1 MITACIEPNHAL
13 TTIAYVMSMCLA
25 ALSEVVVCVFGIK
38 HPTSALC
45 CVPPNN
51 VTLRGTFC
59 SPISPVLTCGPL
71 RLPAWP
77 VCVLARNMVVSL
89 RENSNPRR
97 TTGCT
102 ESDLRIAMTDTRS
115 PGPKH
120 VRWRSTVRCT
130 PSWLTVRDSACAYTG
145 HVEWSSCL
153 SIMIVVAWDVT
164 TVLRRRK
171 KPLQMASQLTRLKV

>member
-1 MITACIEPNHAL
+1 MKYSPWPVRHNNRKLYDNCLHRTKPRAL
-13 TTIAYVMSMCLA
+13 TTIAYVTSMCLA

-51 VTLRGTFC
+51 VSLRGIFC

-97 TTGCT
+97 TTKCT
-102 ESDLRIAMTDTRS
+102 ESDLRIAMTDTWS

-130 PSWLTVRDSACAYTG
+130 PSWLAVRDSACAYTS
-145 HVEWSSCL
+145 HVEWS
-153 SIMIVVAWDVT
+153 
-164 TVLRRRK
+164 
-171 KPLQMASQLTRLKV
+171 